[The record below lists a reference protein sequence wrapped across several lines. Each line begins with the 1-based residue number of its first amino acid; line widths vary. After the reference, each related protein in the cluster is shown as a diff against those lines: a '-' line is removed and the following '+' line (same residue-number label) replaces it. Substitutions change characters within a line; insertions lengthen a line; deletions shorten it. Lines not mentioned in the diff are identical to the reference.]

1 MLRKWVLVASLVGV
15 TVLGGAGFTLALF
28 TDSVQSGGQDFVA
41 GTLALEGNRVDE
53 TLEGPIFYISN
64 TDDGAA
70 GDLPGARETG
80 LWAPGDSHMREWQIE
95 NIGTLAA
102 RLTTIKVTEDAAR
115 TVKGPN
121 GEDLADVLQV
131 TVRDVHGNVL
141 ASGTLASFFDGRS
154 LTPAVVL
161 EPTDNLDLYITVE
174 LPLNTGNDYQGLKTV
189 VTFTAVAEQVRNNP

>member
-102 RLTTIKVTEDAAR
+102 RLTTIKATETSAI
-115 TVKGPN
+115 KGPN
-121 GEDLADVLQV
+121 GEDLAEVLQV

-141 ASGTLASFFDGRS
+141 ASGTLASFFEGKS

-174 LPLNTGNDYQGLKTV
+174 LPLSTGNAYQGLKTV
-189 VTFTAVAEQVRNNP
+189 VTFTATAEQVKNNP